1 MKVFQIFDG
10 ICYCDY
16 SHNYRSA
23 AEAAKYYSPE
33 TVFVDAPDYVDVGWG
48 FDGTK
53 EGDERFIEPPA
64 PPEPEPGPEPEP
76 EPTEME
82 RIEAQVMYTAL
93 MTDTLLE
100 EEG

>member
-23 AEAAKYYSPE
+23 AEAAKYYSPQ

-64 PPEPEPGPEPEP
+64 PPEPEPGPEPLP
-76 EPTEME
+76 DPQADTDALLVDHEM
-82 RIEAQVMYTAL
+82 RITM
-93 MTDTLLE
+93 LE
-100 EEG
+100 LGV

>member
-23 AEAAKYYSPE
+23 AEASKYYTPQ

-76 EPTEME
+76 DPQADTDALLVDHEM
-82 RIEAQVMYTAL
+82 RITM
-93 MTDTLLE
+93 LE
-100 EEG
+100 LGV